1 MSSLSR
7 MLAVLDL
14 FTEQSPALTAD
25 EIISKLKYSRPTGY
39 RYVRELVTAGLLVR
53 APGGYALG
61 PRVIELDWHIRT
73 HDPVLMASR
82 GTVKKLAAQTGCGVT
97 QMGMYGEHIVTIH
110 YEPGPQPLEI
120 GFDRGRP
127 MPLWRGAPS
136 KAILAFLPRARLERL
151 YRKHHG
157 RGFARFLEE
166 MQAIRKAGYA
176 ISFGELDVGK
186 VGIGAPVF
194 RERRVAGSVCL
205 VLTRP
210 QYEAADT
217 HFLVE
222 KLLDSSAKIS
232 APQALKNASALRR
245 PIWIRSSSEKQLR
258 SATARSR

>member
-1 MSSLSR
+1 

-14 FTEQSPALTAD
+14 FTEQSPAIAAD

-39 RYVRELVTAGLLVR
+39 RYVRELVAAGLLVR
-53 APGGYALG
+53 SPGGYSLG
-61 PRVIELDWHIRT
+61 PRIIELDWHIRT

-82 GTVKKLAAQTGCGVT
+82 GTVKKLASQTGCGVT

-136 KAILAFLPRARLERL
+136 KAIVAFLPRARLERL
-151 YRKHHG
+151 YRRQGG
-157 RGFARFLEE
+157 RGFARFYEE

-176 ISFGELDVGK
+176 MSFGELDVGK

-194 RERRVAGSVCL
+194 RERSVAGSVCL
-205 VLTRP
+205 VLTRA
-210 QYEAADT
+210 QYDASDEE
-217 HFLVE
+217 FLVK
-222 KLLDSSAKIS
+222 KLLDSAAKIS
-232 APQALKNASALRR
+232 APQVLNKASALPR
-245 PIWIRSSSEKQLR
+245 PIWVRSSSEKPLR